1 MDLTE
6 VNERLIAARREGQ
19 TWAQIADSLSVSIST
34 LRRLRM
40 KSGFVED
47 DRISIVGS
55 SDVLADEVIAETLDE
70 MLSLG
75 FTYVAIAKKLM
86 SLLLE
91 CNCMKWLLQT

>member
-55 SDVLADEVIAETLDE
+55 SDVPADEVIAETLDE

-75 FTYVAIAKKLM
+75 FTYVAIAKKLGI
-86 SLLLE
+86 SLCL
-91 CNCMKWLLQT
+91 CF